1 MLNIYDE
8 YGGDEKDASSKIN
21 YLGETLSLLRSTEE
35 E

>member
-8 YGGDEKDASSKIN
+8 YGEKQDASSKTD
-21 YLGETLSLLRSTEE
+21 YLGETLGLLRSTEE